1 MCLCLRWQRY
11 LTLLLYFSS
20 RNKGLCVV
28 TRWTQNV
35 TLKNTAWEN
44 LAWCVQV
51 FITQFLFSCPLY
63 IGQNI
68 RCCNIQLDKLFV
80 CTHWTLFTF
89 FIQCP
94 KNTFVQDG
102 VSCDGGKVIQFFIH
116 FLRFILMHL
125 FNYVQSETKGN
136 KQTTYKTDLHCN

>member
-1 MCLCLRWQRY
+1 MVFLTRDFHGSCKTISNHSSKIMCLCLRWQRY

-68 RCCNIQLDKLFV
+68 RCCNISTWQIICMHSLNIIY
-80 CTHWTLFTF
+80 F
-89 FIQCP
+89 FYSVP
-94 KNTFVQDG
+94 EK
-102 VSCDGGKVIQFFIH
+102 H
-116 FLRFILMHL
+116 FRTRWCILRRW
-125 FNYVQSETKGN
+125 KGN
-136 KQTTYKTDLHCN
+136 TIFYPFFEIHTHAFV